1 MLKKGK
7 IGFKCLNGVFEDRVS
22 IKYNSLIKKK
32 DRKLLKGLS
41 LMVKSVVYENV
52 FCIVDM
58 GWF

>member
-7 IGFKCLNGVFEDRVS
+7 ICFKCLNGVFEDRVS

-32 DRKLLKGLS
+32 DRKLFKRLN

-52 FCIVDM
+52 FCIVNM
-58 GWF
+58 G